1 MKQLLIHSSSLDQP
15 TLSTSTH
22 LSQNAESTLESTLQV
37 MNELVHW
44 MVKSGIGYAEFSA
57 ALRSLF
63 YNEAIKEL
71 EYLNQKKTDSSVSL
85 LSGLNRRDVSALRA
99 ENGGDHQII
108 PAAYVDILSS
118 SVPARVVAL
127 WIHQDLNNILPI
139 SGEENSFE
147 YLVKQISTE
156 KHPRSILL
164 ELKRIGVIVEDGE
177 NVILQT
183 NSFTPSPE
191 MDEIKQL
198 FTANIVSHLAAGIHN
213 IIEKDDS
220 FLEQALFA
228 NELTSASVELLKQT
242 SMKLWN
248 EMSKQV
254 LAEALEYCKQ
264 DEGRKDAVFNFRL
277 GVFQHDAQE
286 KK

>member
-1 MKQLLIHSSSLDQP
+1 MKNLLIHSSSLDQS
-15 TLSTSTH
+15 TLSTH
-22 LSQNAESTLESTLQV
+22 LSQDAESTLEYTLQV
-37 MNELVHW
+37 MNQLVHW

-57 ALRSLF
+57 ALRPLF

-71 EYLNQKKTDSSVSL
+71 EYLKQKKTDSSISL
-85 LSGLNRRDVSALRA
+85 LSGLNRRDVSSLRTD
-99 ENGGDHQII
+99 NGGDHRII
-108 PAAYVDILSS
+108 PASYVDILSS
-118 SVPARVVAL
+118 SVPARVIAL
-127 WIHQDLNNILPI
+127 WIHLDLGNVLPV

-147 YLVKQISTE
+147 FLVKQISTE

-164 ELKRIGVIVEDGE
+164 ELKRIGLVVEDE
-177 NVILQT
+177 DHVILQT

-198 FTANIVSHLAAGIHN
+198 FTANIISHLAAGIHN
-213 IIEKDDS
+213 VIEKDNK

-228 NELTSASVELLKQT
+228 NELTSLSVEQLKKT
-242 SMKLWN
+242 SMNSWN

-264 DEGRKDAVFNFRL
+264 DEGRQDAVFNFRL
-277 GVFQHDAQE
+277 GVFQHDMKE

>member
-1 MKQLLIHSSSLDQP
+1 MKKILIHSSSLDQP

-22 LSQNAESTLESTLQV
+22 LSQNAESTLECTLQV
-37 MNELVHW
+37 MNELVRW

-99 ENGGDHQII
+99 ENAGDHQII
-108 PAAYVDILSS
+108 PATYMDVLSS

-127 WIHQDLNNILPI
+127 WIHQDLSNILPI

-147 YLVKQISTE
+147 YLVKQISIE

-198 FTANIVSHLAAGIHN
+198 FTVHIVSHLAAGIHN
-213 IIEKDDS
+213 IIEKDNK

-228 NELTSASVELLKQT
+228 NELTSASVEQLKKT

-248 EMSKQV
+248 EMSKQI

-264 DEGRKDAVFNFRL
+264 DEGRQDAVFNFKL
-277 GVFQHDAQE
+277 GVFQHDMQE